1 MGTHAFIGK
10 KLPDGKVKYIEV
22 HYDGYF
28 SWTGRILRTF
38 YRTEKRVD
46 ALIELGSLSSLGGT
60 PYGKNLMPPNGLDHV
75 HCRAHIRDFGWKDE
89 ESLPQTALNKEQFF
103 EDASIAYLYE
113 NGRWYQSCGE
123 HIQDI
128 SSSLL
133 THYEEPDT
141 IYPNIGQCEIYSV
154 DSSSTLQRLNQ
165 PPRYWKQLE
174 DLATEEQKTFY
185 VFRKNRLIKT
195 VVPAVNSKKENQ
207 APAQLCEKTYNKPL
221 NV

>member
-1 MGTHAFIGK
+1 M
-10 KLPDGKVKYIEV
+10 VSV
-22 HYDGYF
+22 M
-28 SWTGRILRTF
+28 R
-38 YRTEKRVD
+38 
-46 ALIELGSLSSLGGT
+46 
-60 PYGKNLMPPNGLDHV
+60 
-75 HCRAHIRDFGWKDE
+75 
-89 ESLPQTALNKEQFF
+89 
-103 EDASIAYLYE
+103 
-113 NGRWYQSCGE
+113 
-123 HIQDI
+123 IQDI

-141 IYPNIGQCEIYSV
+141 IYPNIGQCDIYSV

-185 VFRKNRLIKT
+185 VFRKNWLIKT